1 MIICDINVLAYLF
14 LSGTYSEQAKTLLQA
29 DSVWIAPPL
38 WRSEFRNI
46 LATYMRQGHLTSQD
60 ALLIMHEAETFM
72 EGNEISVNS
81 EEVIALTA
89 SSKCSAYD
97 CEFVALA
104 KRYDLKLYTSD
115 KQILT
120 EFPDHTCDL
129 KTLSRN

>member
-1 MIICDINVLAYLF
+1 MIICDTNVLAYLF
-14 LSGTYSEQAKTLLQA
+14 LKGTYSKQAKALLQTDPA
-29 DSVWIAPPL
+29 WLAPPL

-60 ALLIMHEAETFM
+60 ALLIMHEAESFM
-72 EGNEISVNS
+72 EGNEIPVNS
-81 EEVIALTA
+81 EEVIALTS

-129 KTLSRN
+129 KNFSRN

>member
-1 MIICDINVLAYLF
+1 MIICDTNVLAYLF
-14 LSGTYSEQAKTLLQA
+14 LKGAYSKQAKALLQTDPA
-29 DSVWIAPPL
+29 WLAPPL

-60 ALLIMHEAETFM
+60 ALLIIHEAESFM
-72 EGNEISVNS
+72 EGNEIPVNS
-81 EEVIALTA
+81 EEVIALTS

-129 KTLSRN
+129 KNFSRN

>member
-1 MIICDINVLAYLF
+1 MIICDTNVLAYLF
-14 LSGTYSEQAKTLLQA
+14 LKGTYSKQAKALLQTDPA
-29 DSVWIAPPL
+29 WLAPPL

-60 ALLIMHEAETFM
+60 ALLIMHEAESFM
-72 EGNEISVNS
+72 EGNEIPVNS
-81 EEVIALTA
+81 EEVIALTS

-104 KRYDLKLYTSD
+104 KRYDLKLFTSD

-120 EFPDHTCDL
+120 EFPDRACDL
-129 KTLSRN
+129 KNFSRN